1 MLCFGAVFGGLAD
14 VIGSAFTDV
23 AGSFPIQCYAS
34 AAVYGSTFANVAGS
48 FPSSCYAVLQQP
60 STVQSSRIDAMLCF
74 ASASSSAV
82 WRSSSA
88 RPSRVDAMLCL
99 VVRRPSSFRPSQVDA
114 MLRFGAVFGSRH
126 LFSVPELML
135 CGTERISIPFTK
147 RKEYQNETNI
157 GTNGTLNHTFVTPY
171 LTPN

>member
-1 MLCFGAVFGGLAD
+1 MLCFGAVFGGRHRFGLHRCCRFLPDFRGRLRSVLMPCFASAPCLAGSAV
-14 VIGSAFTDV
+14 VIGLA
-23 AGSFPIQCYAS
+23 
-34 AAVYGSTFANVAGS
+34 FANVAGS
-48 FPSSCYAVLQQP
+48 FPSSCLRFNLPVL
-60 STVQSSRIDAMLCF
+60 MLCF
-74 ASASSSAV
+74 ASAPSSAV

-88 RPSRVDAMLCL
+88 RPSRVDAMLRL

-147 RKEYQNETNI
+147 RKEYHNETNI
-157 GTNGTLNHTFVTPY
+157 GSE
-171 LTPN
+171 